1 MKIGV
6 CFKIVPDYENLLPEE
21 WQNPSDLDF
30 TYVKKMYGCFDE
42 PALEMALRIA
52 DSCRA
57 QGMAAEEVET
67 VAVTCGAPEGAVSES
82 LLRAL
87 FAAGFSHVVLLPET
101 GDFSPART
109 AKSLASYFAENPCD
123 LVLTGRMVGP
133 GDSGMVPFYLAEE
146 LGVPLFTEL
155 VSAAYVGGSG
165 RLEITCKTGESLKTY
180 GLIGPAVGT
189 VGDAEAAYL
198 RLFPLKAR
206 MDAKKRVFARW
217 EKSDDE
223 KDDQIDTDVV
233 LRRKAEEETKKCR
246 IIPAEDRTAAAKVLL
261 GILKGEAE

>member
-6 CFKIVPDYENLLPEE
+6 CFKIVPDYEGLLPEE
-21 WQNPSDLDF
+21 WQVPGNLDF

-57 QGMAAEEVET
+57 CGMEAEDVET

-87 FAAGFSHVVLLPET
+87 FAAGFSDVVLLPES

-109 AKSLASYFAENPCD
+109 AKSLASWFTENPCD
-123 LVLTGRMVGP
+123 LILTGRMVGP

-155 VSAAYVGGSG
+155 VSAAYNGESG
-165 RLEITCKTGESLKTY
+165 RLEITCKDSESLKTY
-180 GLIGPAVGT
+180 SLSESTVGT

-206 MDAKKRVFARW
+206 MEAKKRVFTQW
-217 EKSDDE
+217 EPAGTDCSNR
-223 KDDQIDTDVV
+223 IDTDTV
-233 LRRKAEEETKKCR
+233 LRSEPAEETRQCR
-246 IIPAEDRTAAAKVLL
+246 IIPAEDRAAAAKVLL
-261 GILKGEAE
+261 GILRGEAE

>member
-21 WQNPSDLDF
+21 WEKPADLDF

-52 DSCRA
+52 DSCRV

-67 VAVTCGAPEGAVSES
+67 VAVTCGVPEGSVSDG

-87 FAAGFSHVVLLPET
+87 FAAGFSDVVLLPEA

-109 AKSLASYFAENPCD
+109 AKSLASWFAENPCD

-165 RLEITCKTGESLKTY
+165 RLEITCKTGDSLKTY
-180 GLIGPAVGT
+180 GLTGPAVGT

-206 MDAKKRVFARW
+206 MDAKKRVFTRW
-217 EKSDDE
+217 ERPDDV
-223 KDDQIDTDVV
+223 KNDQIDTDVV
-233 LRRKAEEETKKCR
+233 LRKEAEEETKKCR

-261 GILKGEAE
+261 GILRGEAE

>member
-21 WQNPSDLDF
+21 WEQLADLDF

-57 QGMAAEEVET
+57 AGQPVET
-67 VAVTCGAPEGAVSES
+67 VAVTCGAPEGSVSES

-87 FAAGFSHVVLLPET
+87 FAAGFSDVVLLPEA
-101 GDFSPART
+101 GDFSPAHT
-109 AKSLASYFAENPCD
+109 AKSLASYFASHPVD

-146 LGVPLFTEL
+146 LCLPLFTEL
-155 VSAAYVGGSG
+155 VSAAYNTESEQI
-165 RLEITCKTGESLKTY
+165 EITCKEGDFLKTY
-180 GLIGPAVGT
+180 GLNGSSVGT
-189 VGDAEAAYL
+189 VGDADAAYL

-206 MDAKKRVFARW
+206 MDAKKRVFSQWNPKESAGR
-217 EKSDDE
+217 
-223 KDDQIDTDVV
+223 IDTDVV
-233 LRRKAEEETKKCR
+233 LRTKAGKENTACR
-246 IIPAEDRTAAAKVLL
+246 YIPAEDAAGAAE
-261 GILKGEAE
+261 ILISILTGEAEL

>member
-6 CFKIVPDYENLLPEE
+6 CFKIVPDYEGLLPEE
-21 WQNPSDLDF
+21 WQVPGSLDF

-57 QGMAAEEVET
+57 CGMEAEDVET

-87 FAAGFSHVVLLPET
+87 FAAGFSDVVLLPES

-109 AKSLASYFAENPCD
+109 AKSLASWFTENPCD

-146 LGVPLFTEL
+146 LGLPLFTEL
-155 VSAAYVGGSG
+155 VFAAYNGESG
-165 RLEITCKTGESLKTY
+165 RLEITCKKGESMKTY
-180 GLIGPAVGT
+180 GLNSPAVGT
-189 VGDAEAAYL
+189 AGDAEAAYL

-206 MDAKKRVFARW
+206 MEAKKRVFSQW
-217 EKSDDE
+217 EPAGADSDNR
-223 KDDQIDTDVV
+223 IDTDVV
-233 LRRKAEEETKKCR
+233 LRSEPAEESRQCR
-246 IIPAEDRTAAAKVLL
+246 IIPAEDKAAAAKVLL